1 APLLQRLRE
10 LAQTGVA
17 VVYVSHVF
25 EELFAVADRYTV
37 LRDGETVA
45 TGSMQDID
53 HDGLVAAMVGRN
65 VEQLYHRTPGRQG
78 EAVLELNR
86 LAGRQLPTDATLSL
100 HRGEVLG
107 IAGLVGAGRTE
118 LLRCVFGLD
127 EVV

>member
-1 APLLQRLRE
+1 ATLPPADKQLVEIARALTQDVRVLVLDEPTSSLTQEDVAPLLQRLRE

-78 EAVLELNR
+78 EAVL
-86 LAGRQLPTDATLSL
+86 
-100 HRGEVLG
+100 
-107 IAGLVGAGRTE
+107 
-118 LLRCVFGLD
+118 
-127 EVV
+127 